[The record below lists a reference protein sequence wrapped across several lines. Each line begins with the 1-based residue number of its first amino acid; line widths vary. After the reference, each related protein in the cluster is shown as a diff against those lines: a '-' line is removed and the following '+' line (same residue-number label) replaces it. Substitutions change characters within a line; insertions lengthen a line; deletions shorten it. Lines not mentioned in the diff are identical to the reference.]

1 MPGLGSKIIN
11 KAGGTAVLVAGAE
24 LFTNL
29 ERGVIDATEWIGP
42 YHDYLMGFHRVAK
55 HYYYPGWHEP
65 GTVLEMIMNKTK
77 FYELPKDLQEILRSA
92 IYRLNQWMLLEFEQ
106 KNSIYLQKMK
116 DEGVDIR
123 PFSKDVL
130 DPLKTIAEEVI
141 QELVDSDSQCQK
153 IFEHY
158 SKFRKQISGWSN
170 ISEKYYYKEIL

>member
-1 MPGLGSKIIN
+1 M
-11 KAGGTAVLVAGAE
+11 LVAGAE

-65 GTVLEMIMNKTK
+65 GTILEMIMNKDK
-77 FYELPKDLQEILRSA
+77 FNELPKDLQEIVRAA

-106 KNSIYLQKMK
+106 KNAIYLQKMK

-123 PFSKDVL
+123 PFSKAVL
-130 DPLKTIAEEVI
+130 DPLKKIADEVLL
-141 QELVDSDSQCQK
+141 EVVESDEQSK
-153 IFEHY
+153 NVYEHY
-158 SKFRKQISGWSN
+158 TKFRNQISDWSA
-170 ISEKYYYKEIL
+170 ISEGYYYKNVL